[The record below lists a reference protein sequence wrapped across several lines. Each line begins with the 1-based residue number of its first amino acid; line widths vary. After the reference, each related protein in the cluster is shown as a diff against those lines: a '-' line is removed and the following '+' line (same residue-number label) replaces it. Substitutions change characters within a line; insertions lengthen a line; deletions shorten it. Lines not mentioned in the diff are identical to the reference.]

1 MTSAQKKGNNELEVK
16 YDTYTET
23 IQLQTFGDK
32 SQPHGPHFI
41 QEQVNGSFCRFYE
54 LAAVKNRPY
63 ILRVTLYSQVNPALF
78 TVKGKTALSTL
89 ASLTN
94 YLNQLSRPHLMPNI
108 SDVQDGDVP
117 MIIEDDDS
125 MADDNVK
132 DAEELEE
139 EEKKSEALIVPGK
152 TPGGDMTDA
161 QTLELIKTLGP
172 FESSPAVLEKPLPN
186 PLCIT
191 NWSALYHRYKP
202 ENIPYLNKALK
213 AKGEFEQKLPLA
225 DWKVSVD
232 DKKEGLMVWVRTTA
246 EGLNGVKA

>member
-1 MTSAQKKGNNELEVK
+1 MTSAQKKGDNELEVK

-32 SQPHGPHFI
+32 SQPYGPHFI
-41 QEQVNGSFCRFYE
+41 QEHVNGSFYRFYE

-63 ILRVTLYSQVNPALF
+63 VLRVTLYSQVTPALF

-139 EEKKSEALIVPGK
+139 EEKMSEVLIVPGK
-152 TPGGDMTDA
+152 TPGGEVSDA
-161 QTLELIKTLGP
+161 QT
-172 FESSPAVLEKPLPN
+172 
-186 PLCIT
+186 
-191 NWSALYHRYKP
+191 
-202 ENIPYLNKALK
+202 
-213 AKGEFEQKLPLA
+213 
-225 DWKVSVD
+225 
-232 DKKEGLMVWVRTTA
+232 
-246 EGLNGVKA
+246 

>member
-1 MTSAQKKGNNELEVK
+1 MTSAQKKGDNELEVK

-41 QEQVNGSFCRFYE
+41 QEQVNGSFYRFYE

-108 SDVQDGDVP
+108 SDV
-117 MIIEDDDS
+117 
-125 MADDNVK
+125 
-132 DAEELEE
+132 
-139 EEKKSEALIVPGK
+139 
-152 TPGGDMTDA
+152 
-161 QTLELIKTLGP
+161 
-172 FESSPAVLEKPLPN
+172 
-186 PLCIT
+186 
-191 NWSALYHRYKP
+191 
-202 ENIPYLNKALK
+202 
-213 AKGEFEQKLPLA
+213 
-225 DWKVSVD
+225 
-232 DKKEGLMVWVRTTA
+232 
-246 EGLNGVKA
+246 